1 MDELVPVER
10 YTPQRRAEFLL
21 SNAVDAAD
29 DALALEA
36 VRQLGLD
43 PATIAHQPPDGVSGV
58 DRVFLDANILFSV
71 AYRRD
76 AGLHQLWEMP
86 AITLVASAYAV
97 GEARRNQDR
106 TEQRAVLEALL
117 QSVQVLAATSGDLD
131 VRDRLAEDFLMAVG
145 EHVEIEAETTV
156 RPTVISGTLSGLM
169 TGWGCRYGT
178 LDDTADHPQGT
189 LLAASIGVLSGRN
202 RCGIGAEGMSEES

>member
-1 MDELVPVER
+1 MI
-10 YTPQRRAEFLL
+10 
-21 SNAVDAAD
+21 AATGAGD
-29 DALALEA
+29 
-36 VRQLGLD
+36 
-43 PATIAHQPPDGVSGV
+43 
-58 DRVFLDANILFSV
+58 
-71 AYRRD
+71 YRRD

-86 AITLVASAYAV
+86 AIKLVASAYAV

-202 RCGIGAEGMSEES
+202 RCGIGTERWSGRSAQRGCRRSRESGSGSTASAKPRSAAKRVGA